1 MYLLASITSGLLAIS
16 AANGNPIR
24 NKHKGYANLTSVEAT
39 QALRSVM
46 RFDAKMLPGIEAIG
60 AGYDPFAGYA
70 NPAFISR
77 TIFAWDSVKKDTY
90 TYQGKTYDIPDP
102 VEAYTLSQS
111 SLNEVYGQSI
121 EKYQKNLATSVS
133 IEGNYKFFSG
143 SVEAEFSSETVRTK
157 DRSFSRVQK
166 SVGTWALRLPIK
178 QSLRNHLK
186 ADFKNDLDSLNV
198 NDNNAMKEFFENYG
212 SHVLTGIIIGGSV
225 RQSSSVD
232 LLKVDTTMKMSVVAK
247 ASFNAGIGGG
257 SASTSSSSTTSISN
271 FEQNSEINRETKG
284 GNPSL
289 GSNIGMTPDA
299 YKAWSNSVVDYPLFV
314 DFTKKGAFAPI
325 WKLCANDAKGKEV
338 AAGLQKY
345 FQNVYAPA
353 YSALNAIQPD
363 YINKITVIYGDST
376 TDVPPGYI
384 KYPVDLNEGAGGD
397 HVYLCMHK
405 SSYNANGGNPK
416 ALVDFF
422 VQMDGETVP
431 DGFEKEPIPVNLNKG
446 TKQGSNIFLY
456 EKYAAYDPK
465 KAILD
470 MTVVRGEKSPAPY
483 GYEKSKKNLNKGTGA
498 GSDLYFAWLEQKNVA
513 PESGAAPVG
522 T

>member
-16 AANGNPIR
+16 AANGKPIR

-133 IEGNYKFFSG
+133 VEGNYRFFSG

-166 SVGTWALRLPIK
+166 SVGTWALKLPVK

-186 ADFKNDLDSLNV
+186 SDFKNDLDTLDVKSEE
-198 NDNNAMKEFFENYG
+198 AMQDFFENYG
-212 SHVLTGIIIGGSV
+212 SHFLTGIIIGGSV

-232 LLKVDTTMKMSVVAK
+232 LLKVDTSMKMSVVAK
-247 ASFNAGIGGG
+247 ASFNSGIGGG
-257 SASTSSSSTTSISN
+257 SASTSTTSSTSISN

-289 GSNIGMTPDA
+289 GSNIGMTPA
-299 YKAWSNSVVDYPLFV
+299 GYKAWSDSVVDYPLFV
-314 DFTKKGAFAPI
+314 DFTKKGAFTPI
-325 WKLCANDAKGKEV
+325 WKLTANDAKGKEI

-345 FQNVYAPA
+345 FKEVYAPA
-353 YSALNAIQPD
+353 YTKRNTIQPD
-363 YINKITVIYGDST
+363 YINRITITYGGKDAACPAGYNRYPTDLNLDTGRGDSVFLCTHKTEYNSVGTNSKALTDFFVGQGSAEPNEKEKYEKIDIDLNKGVTGSPDLFLWAKYEPYNST
-376 TDVPPGYI
+376 TAYLDMGVVNGVQAQPPYGYH
-384 KYPVDLNEGAGGD
+384 KSVVNLNEGTEAG
-397 HVYLCMHK
+397 
-405 SSYNANGGNPK
+405 AN
-416 ALVDFF
+416 
-422 VQMDGETVP
+422 
-431 DGFEKEPIPVNLNKG
+431 
-446 TKQGSNIFLY
+446 
-456 EKYAAYDPK
+456 
-465 KAILD
+465 
-470 MTVVRGEKSPAPY
+470 
-483 GYEKSKKNLNKGTGA
+483 
-498 GSDLYFAWLEQKNVA
+498 LYFTWLVQKD
-513 PESGAAPVG
+513 AAL